1 MKKYLFFLFVILTT
15 NLVFSQ
21 IRVVSIEKVNL
32 PEKVYSYN
40 AKFSP
45 DGKSLFFSNS
55 SYSGIWRYNLDEKT
69 TQEITA
75 DGFSG
80 FGFDI
85 SPAGDKIAY
94 RRSTYQGITRKQEIV
109 EENLNDNSTIV
120 LETARSISTPV
131 YYNEKVINSTNVA
144 SVSSAPSVQAVT
156 DEVKVLGIENTKI
169 VIIKN
174 GKKEI
179 LDPLGNGS
187 YIWPSLSPDGK
198 TILAV
203 DISQGAFLCTTD
215 GNVTQK
221 LGIRNAPAFTHD
233 GKWIVYMLDRDD
245 GHRIISSDIYAV
257 SADGQI
263 TTQLTS
269 DTNINL
275 NPVPSVTEN
284 KIAFSTLDGELFI
297 LNYEDGR

>member
-55 SYSGIWRYNLDEKT
+55 SFSGIWRYNIDEKT

-94 RRSTYQGITRKQEIV
+94 RRTTYQGMTRKQEIV
-109 EENLNDNSTIV
+109 EKNLNNNFTNV
-120 LETARSISTPV
+120 LETAQNISTPV
-131 YYNEKVINSTNVA
+131 YYNEKV
-144 SVSSAPSVQAVT
+144 VSSKSIAEPPSIQVFS

-169 VIIKN
+169 VILKN

-203 DISQGAFLCTTD
+203 DISRGAFLCSTD
-215 GNVTQK
+215 GNVTQM

-233 GKWIVYMLDRDD
+233 GKWIIYMLDRDD
-245 GHRIISSDIYAV
+245 GHRIISSNIYAV
-257 SADGQI
+257 SANGQI
-263 TTQLTS
+263 IIQLTN
-269 DTNINL
+269 DDNINL
-275 NPVPSVTEN
+275 NPVPSATEN
-284 KIAFSTLDGELFI
+284 KIAFSTLDGELFV
-297 LNYEDGR
+297 LSYEEIR

>member
-1 MKKYLFFLFVILTT
+1 MKKYLFFLFVILAT

-32 PEKVYSYN
+32 PEKVYSYQ

-45 DGKSLFFSNS
+45 DGKSIFFSNN
-55 SYSGIWRYNLDEKT
+55 YFSGIWRYNIDEKT

-94 RRSTYQGITRKQEIV
+94 RRTTYQGTNRTQEIV
-109 EENLNDNSTIV
+109 EKDLNINSTNVI
-120 LETARSISTPV
+120 ESAQNISTPV
-131 YYNEKVINSTNVA
+131 YYNGKAI
-144 SVSSAPSVQAVT
+144 SSKSIADIPSVQAVT
-156 DEVKVLGIENTKI
+156 DEVKLLGIENTKI
-169 VIIKN
+169 AIIKN

-198 TILAV
+198 TIVAV

-215 GNVTQK
+215 GNVTQM

-245 GHRIISSDIYAV
+245 GHRIISSNIYAV

-263 TTQLTS
+263 TIQLTN
-269 DTNINL
+269 DDNINL

-297 LNYEDGR
+297 LSYEEIR